1 MGKRCFKVGDRCRI
15 RQWDDMEAE
24 FGLIGGYG
32 VGSSWDYIQCDA
44 SFLRGM
50 KYMCGKQFTIKEIF
64 AAPGC
69 NYSWV
74 RSEEGTETTTAL
86 GRGYWAISFDMLE
99 LCEPECT
106 EFEGATYD
114 DLVSLLS

>member
-24 FGLIGGYG
+24 FGLDGG
-32 VGSSWDYIQCDA
+32 DIPCDM
-44 SFLRGM
+44 FFIHGM
-50 KYMCGKQFTIKEIF
+50 KYLCGKQFTIKQIVN
-64 AAPGC
+64 PIGDC
-69 NYSWV
+69 WV
-74 RSEEGTETTTAL
+74 TSEEGVEITTQL
-86 GRGYWAISFDMLE
+86 SRGYWAISFDMLE
-99 LCEPECT
+99 LCEPECV